1 MRLKK
6 NWQRLSLTLISLLV
20 WACGFGT
27 VVDSLN
33 MSVSCDPVVECGKY
47 FKIEYKVQSG
57 VELKDIQP
65 VTIDRI
71 PDGLKLLAG
80 PSLSTASSYTSVD
93 GNVSASYSVVF
104 TYIFRPVECGEYRV
118 PMATLHYKGEE
129 LLIKSYKRFKVV
141 DKVDDKVDKVRGDT
155 VFARVE
161 IDRDKVMLG
170 DSLDCKVVIYYDGVL
185 SALSLKEPMEIEGCL
200 CQAKTVERI
209 EPREVTIGNRRYNKV
224 EMLTYKVTP
233 LVPGRFNVNPIKIAV
248 GMRRKTLEKEGFFEV
263 NRYEDVETVVETPSV
278 SFEVVAPKGA

>member
-1 MRLKK
+1 M
-6 NWQRLSLTLISLLV
+6 SLLV
-20 WACGFGT
+20 WVCGFGT

-47 FKIEYKVQSG
+47 FKIEYKVQST
-57 VELKDIQP
+57 VELMSQDMSI
-65 VTIDRI
+65 TIDRI

-80 PSLSTASSYTSVD
+80 PSLSTTSSYTSVD

-185 SALSLKEPMEIEGCL
+185 SALSLKEPLEIEGCL

-233 LVPGRFNVNPIKIAV
+233 LVPGRFNVNPIEIAV
-248 GMRRKTLEKEGFFEV
+248 GMRVKTPGKEGVFEV
-263 NRYEDVETVVETPSV
+263 NRYEDVETVVETSSV
-278 SFEVVAPKGA
+278 SFEVAPKGA

>member
-47 FKIEYKVQSG
+47 FTIEYKVQSG

-80 PSLSTASSYTSVD
+80 PSLSTTSSYTSVD

-118 PMATLHYKGEE
+118 RMATLHYKGEE

-278 SFEVVAPKGA
+278 SFEVAPKGA

>member
-1 MRLKK
+1 
-6 NWQRLSLTLISLLV
+6 
-20 WACGFGT
+20 
-27 VVDSLN
+27 

-80 PSLSTASSYTSVD
+80 PSLSTTSSYTSVD

-278 SFEVVAPKGA
+278 SFEVAPKGA